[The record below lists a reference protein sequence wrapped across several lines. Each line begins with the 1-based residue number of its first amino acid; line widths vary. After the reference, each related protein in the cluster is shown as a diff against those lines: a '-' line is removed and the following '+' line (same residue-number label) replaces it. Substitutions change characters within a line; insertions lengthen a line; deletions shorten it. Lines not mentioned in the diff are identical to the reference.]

1 MLTLKMVLSVASK
14 YLPDR
19 LLVKGSI
26 TILSW
31 TAGLGKRRL
40 NSIQNRKNSTWP
52 NENINFV
59 IHF

>member
-31 TAGLGKRRL
+31 TAGLGKRIL